1 MQGRMTDFLFQVLS
15 SLLLCKHHYI
25 HLKDTHWGFLV
36 LTHDYC
42 LQHKCKVLQHKLP
55 IPDAHS
61 LFNMP
66 LDLRL
71 GPLSSSSFLSI
82 NPSCQCF
89 KDIHNYSAKLL
100 AQRRI
105 STTRQAVCRN
115 QKPHP
120 SSPSQKPSKI
130 KKNFS
135 LYFPHFPMQLPS
147 PARSPC
153 SSVFSFFHKLPM
165 HRYHPPFPKII
176 NPAAF
181 IKKVD
186 GGFNS

>member
-1 MQGRMTDFLFQVLS
+1 M
-15 SLLLCKHHYI
+15 
-25 HLKDTHWGFLV
+25 

-55 IPDAHS
+55 IPNAHS

-105 STTRQAVCRN
+105 STTRQAICRN
-115 QKPHP
+115 QKPHQHRILLPHLLLPKNPPKSKKTSLCIFPTSQCSYHLPPDPPAAP
-120 SSPSQKPSKI
+120 SSASFISFPCTVTILPSQK
-130 KKNFS
+130 
-135 LYFPHFPMQLPS
+135 L
-147 PARSPC
+147 
-153 SSVFSFFHKLPM
+153 
-165 HRYHPPFPKII
+165 
-176 NPAAF
+176 
-181 IKKVD
+181 
-186 GGFNS
+186 